1 MKKEKA
7 IVVIGIMLLLSLV
20 PINKAD
26 VLLNQDI
33 QQNNF
38 TTYEYP
44 SENELIITFHLP
56 ELLQQQVATEL
67 GEFTTI
73 TIPNAG
79 FVGTIGAPQ
88 LPAVT
93 QFYAIPT
100 FQLSFQILDVH
111 LMETR
116 HIDRIYPMQSPHPD
130 CDCGE
135 DPVFSYDESAYQ
147 TDITI
152 PEHLVELSE
161 TGKLR
166 DVPFI
171 KIKFYPIHY
180 NAYQKT
186 AFIYD
191 TITIKLTFASQG
203 PLAVESKYTEKPFYG
218 LYKNVFDNWAGFI
231 EHTVIQQ
238 STSTLATGCDY
249 LLITHPNYY
258 TQAKQ
263 LADWKHAT
271 GLMAKTVN
279 VSEIGT
285 TFTQIQQYIK
295 NAYDTWT
302 PRPSYVLLFG
312 DAEFIPTTYVYST
325 YTDLWYATVDGT
337 DYYPDLFIGRIP
349 ADTTA
354 QADIM
359 IQKILTYEQSPP
371 TVSSFYNDF
380 VVAAYFQD
388 DNNDHYED
396 RRFVR
401 TSEEVRDY
409 LNSIGYN
416 GQRIYCTSP
425 SIYPTNYNNGYYGQ
439 GEPLPA
445 ELLRPTFAWD
455 GDANDIIT
463 AINQGI
469 FILNHRDHGME
480 SGWGDP
486 YFTTSHVYT
495 LTNGDLLPIVFSLN
509 CLTGKFTPGECFAEE
524 FIRKPNG
531 GAVAVFAASA
541 VSYSGYND
549 YLCRGLYDAIWPDFD
564 TGVGTDESLYH
575 LGAILNYGKTYM
587 ANTWGDPWGYERLT
601 FELFHVFGDPALDIY
616 TALPA
621 TLEVT
626 YTYSSDLL
634 EVTVQGNGVPIQGAR
649 VCVSQDSGYYESA
662 LTDATGQIEFDITEA
677 STEDPVS
684 LVTTAHNYLY
694 YSESFMLNQK
704 PQKPNRPDGSTEGK
718 PNVEYM
724 YKTATTDFDGDQLYF
739 NFSWGD
745 GSYSGWIGPY
755 ESDEE
760 AFARHAWAEKGTYNI
775 TVKAKD
781 SKDAESEWS
790 DPLPVTMPMKIIY
803 SHPVLQWFY
812 ERILNRYPF
821 VGFLLGRLL
830 ETIS

>member
-1 MKKEKA
+1 MKNEK
-7 IVVIGIMLLLSLV
+7 VVIIIGILLIASFL
-20 PINKAD
+20 PIIRAD
-26 VLLNQDI
+26 NLPNQYTEPK
-33 QQNNF
+33 NGAS
-38 TTYEYP
+38 YEY
-44 SENELIITFHLP
+44 STENDIIITYQLS
-56 ELLQQQVATEL
+56 ELVQQQVTTEI
-67 GEFTTI
+67 GDFTTLE
-73 TIPNAG
+73 IPNEG

-100 FQLSFQILDVH
+100 LQFSVQMLETH

-116 HIDRIYPMQSPHPD
+116 HIDRIYPMQGPHPD
-130 CDCGE
+130 CECGE
-135 DPVFSYDESAYQ
+135 ETVFNYDESAYQ
-147 TDITI
+147 QDITS
-152 PEHLVELSE
+152 PERLFELSE
-161 TGKLR
+161 TGNIR
-166 DVPFI
+166 DMPFV
-171 KIKFYPIHY
+171 KIRFYPVQY
-180 NAYQKT
+180 NPYQKT
-186 AFIYD
+186 TFIYD
-191 TITIKLTFASQG
+191 SITIKLIFASNE
-203 PLAVESKYTEKPFYG
+203 PLDVEPNYIEKPFYSF
-218 LYKNVFDNWAGFI
+218 YENVFDNWQGFI
-231 EHTVIQQ
+231 EHTILQQ
-238 STSTLATGCDY
+238 SASTLATGCDY
-249 LLITHPNYY
+249 LLITHQNYY
-258 TQAKQ
+258 DQAKQ
-263 LADWKHAT
+263 IADWKHTT
-271 GLMAKTVN
+271 GLMAKTIN

-295 NAYDTWT
+295 NAYETWT

-312 DAEFIPTTYVYST
+312 DAEFIPATYVYST

-349 ADTTA
+349 ADTVE
-354 QADIM
+354 QAEIM
-359 IQKILTYEQSPP
+359 VQKILTYEQSPP
-371 TVSSFYNDF
+371 TSTSFYNDF
-380 VVAAYFQD
+380 VVAGYFQD

-416 GQRIYCTSP
+416 GQRIYCTS
-425 SIYPTNYNNGYYGQ
+425 SSVNPTHYNNGYYGQ

-455 GDANDIIT
+455 GDANDIIS

-486 YFTTSHVYT
+486 YFTTSHVSS
-495 LTNGDLLPIVFSLN
+495 LTNGDLLPVVFSLN

-524 FIRKPNG
+524 FLRKSNG

-564 TGVGTDESLYH
+564 TGVGTNVSLYP
-575 LGAILNYGKTYM
+575 LGAMLNYGKTYM

-616 TALPA
+616 TALPE
-621 TLEVT
+621 TQEVT
-626 YTYSSDLL
+626 YSFSSDLL
-634 EVTVQGNGVPIQGAR
+634 AVAVKGNGFPIQGAR
-649 VCVSQDSGYYESA
+649 VCVSQESGYYEAA
-662 LTDATGQIEFDITEA
+662 LTDVNGQIEFDITEA
-677 STEDPVS
+677 SMEDSIS

-694 YSESFMLNQK
+694 YTESFMLNQK
-704 PQKPNRPDGSTEGK
+704 PQKPSRPEGSTEGK

-724 YKTATTDFDGDQLYF
+724 YKTSTIDVDGDQLYF

-755 ESDEE
+755 DSGVEG
-760 AFARHAWAEKGTYNI
+760 FARHAWTEKGTYNV

-781 SKDAESEWS
+781 SKDDESEWS
-790 DPLPVTMPMKIIY
+790 DPLPITMPMKFIY
-803 SHPVLQWFY
+803 SHPILQWIY
-812 ERILNRYPF
+812 ERILKNHPF
-821 VGFLLGRLL
+821 VGFVLGRLC
-830 ETIS
+830 ETIY

>member
-1 MKKEKA
+1 MKKETV
-7 IVVIGIMLLLSLV
+7 IVIIGILLLASLL
-20 PINKAD
+20 PISKAD
-26 VLLNQDI
+26 VLPDQYI
-33 QQNNF
+33 EQNNV
-38 TTYEYP
+38 TTYKYL

-56 ELLQQQVATEL
+56 ELLQQQVITEI
-67 GEFTTI
+67 GEFTTLE
-73 TIPNAG
+73 IPNAG
-79 FVGTIGAPQ
+79 FIGKIGTPQ

-93 QFYAIPT
+93 QFIAIPT
-100 FQLSFQILDVH
+100 FQLSVQTLDVH

-116 HIDRIYPMQSPHPD
+116 HIDRIYPMQGPDPD

-135 DPVFSYDESAYQ
+135 DPVFYFDESAYQ
-147 TDITI
+147 TDVTS
-152 PEHLVELSE
+152 PENLVELSD

-166 DVPFI
+166 DIPFI
-171 KIKFYPIHY
+171 KIRFYPIQY
-180 NAYQKT
+180 NPFQKT

-191 TITIKLTFASQG
+191 FITIKLTFASHE
-203 PLAVESKYTEKPFYG
+203 PLNVEPNYSEKPFYE
-218 LYKNVFDNWAGFI
+218 LYKNIFDNWQGFI
-231 EHTVIQQ
+231 EYTVFQQ
-238 STSTLATGCDY
+238 PASTLENGCDY
-249 LLITHPNYY
+249 LLITHQNYY
-258 TQAKQ
+258 DQAKQ
-263 LADWKHAT
+263 LADWKHTT
-271 GLMAKTVN
+271 GLMAKTIN

-295 NAYDTWT
+295 NAYETWT

-312 DAEFIPTTYVYST
+312 DAEFIPATYVYYT
-325 YTDLWYATVDGT
+325 YTDLWYATVNGT

-349 ADTTA
+349 ADTTD
-354 QADIM
+354 QAEIM
-359 IQKILTYEQSPP
+359 VQKILTYEQSPP
-371 TVSSFYNDF
+371 TVSSFYNNF

-425 SIYPTNYNNGYYGQ
+425 SINPTNYNNGYYGQ

-486 YFTTSHVYT
+486 YFTTSHFT
-495 LTNGDLLPIVFSLN
+495 SLTNGDLLPVVFSLN

-524 FIRKPNG
+524 FIRKSNG
-531 GAVAVFAASA
+531 GAVAVVAASA
-541 VSYSGYND
+541 TSYSGYND

-575 LGAILNYGKTYM
+575 LGAILNYGKAYM
-587 ANTWGDPWGYERLT
+587 ADTWGDPWGYERLT

-616 TALPA
+616 TSLPE
-621 TLEVT
+621 TLEVN
-626 YTYSSDLL
+626 YTYSSNLL
-634 EVTVQGNGVPIQGAR
+634 QVTVQGNGVPIHGAR
-649 VCVSQDSGYYESA
+649 VCISQESGYYEAA
-662 LTDATGQIEFDITEA
+662 LTDTGGQIEFDITEA
-677 STEDPVS
+677 STIEPMS
-684 LVTTAHNYLY
+684 LVVTAHNYLY

-724 YKTATTDFDGDQLYF
+724 YKTSTTDVDGDQLYF

-745 GSYSGWIGPY
+745 GSYSGWIGPFD
-755 ESDEE
+755 SGVE
-760 AFARHAWAEKGTYNI
+760 AVARHAWTEKGTYNI

-781 SKDAESEWS
+781 SKGDESEWS
-790 DPLPVTMPMKIIY
+790 DPLPVTMPMKFIY
-803 SHPVLQWFY
+803 SHPILQWIY
-812 ERILNRYPF
+812 QRMLNRYPF
-821 VGFLLGRLL
+821 VGFVLGRLL
-830 ETIS
+830 EPVP